1 MRYTIEG
8 FDQDEAM
15 KLRKTIIE
23 NGKSKTIGLDCTD
36 LVLLRWFVDFFP
48 VMTKVTIEG
57 VQYAWVNYQS
67 VIDDVPL
74 LGLGKRSLFDRL
86 RKMSQLGVLDHR
98 TVRRGGTFSYYGF
111 GENYDLLV
119 RKCDACHVQ
128 DNADPMKQ
136 TSDPMKQTSDPMKQT
151 SDPMKQTSEGMKQTS
166 DPTKQTSEGT
176 KQTSEGT
183 KQTSEGYE
191 ANFRGGMKLASEQN
205 NSSIKYNPSTKPIH
219 IEGGAKRKRFVPP
232 TIEEVRAYCN
242 ERNNSVDA
250 QKFLD
255 YYEMTGWHTKGGAT
269 IKDWKACIRTWERN
283 TRSDRTHTP
292 QRQKPMSEETRKTIA
307 ALEEFTF

>member
-1 MRYTIEG
+1 MKYTIEG

-48 VMTKVTIEG
+48 LMMKVTIDG
-57 VQYAWVNYQS
+57 VQYAWVNYQA
-67 VIDDVPL
+67 ILDDMPL

-86 RKMSQLGVLDHR
+86 KKMSQLGVLDHK

-111 GENYDLLV
+111 GENYGLLV
-119 RKCDACHVQ
+119 RKHDACHVQ
-128 DNADPMKQ
+128 DDA
-136 TSDPMKQTSDPMKQT
+136 
-151 SDPMKQTSEGMKQTS
+151 DPMKQTSEGMKQTS
-166 DPTKQTSEGT
+166 DPM
-176 KQTSEGT
+176 

-191 ANFRGGMKLASEQN
+191 ANFRGGMKQTSEQIN
-205 NSSIKYNPSTKPIH
+205 PSIKDNPSTKSIH

-232 TIEEVRAYCN
+232 TLEEVRAYCN
-242 ERNNSVDA
+242 ERLNDVDA

-255 YYEMTGWHTKGGAT
+255 YYEMTGWRTKGGAT
-269 IKDWKACIRTWERN
+269 IKDWKACVRTWERN
-283 TRSDRTHTP
+283 TRSDRTHAS
-292 QRQKPMSEETRKTIA
+292 QRQKPMSEEKRKTIE